1 MVRHRDSDARSLFV
15 EPRTER
21 PELHSPDAAKVTRVL
36 DTARGTRLYVPLAL
50 AASTGLRRGEL
61 LALRWRDVDLETGS
75 VRVVASLQRVGA
87 DLVFLP
93 PKTDRARRT
102 VGLPPAAIAL
112 LRRHR
117 KDQAGRRLL
126 LGEAWADLDLVIERG
141 DGEPLPPD
149 SLSRDWYRRVRRVG
163 VPGLRLHDLRH
174 AYATAL
180 LTAGVHPKV
189 ASEALGHSS
198 VAFTMDTY
206 QHLMPTMQEQAVR
219 AIEEA
224 IGGTVA
230 AGLEEN

>member
-1 MVRHRDSDARSLFV
+1 M
-15 EPRTER
+15 
-21 PELHSPDAAKVTRVL
+21 
-36 DTARGTRLYVPLAL
+36 
-50 AASTGLRRGEL
+50 
-61 LALRWRDVDLETGS
+61 
-75 VRVVASLQRVGA
+75 
-87 DLVFLP
+87 
-93 PKTDRARRT
+93 
-102 VGLPPAAIAL
+102 GLPPAAVTL

-117 KDQAGRRLL
+117 KGQAERRPL
-126 LGEAWADLDLVIERG
+126 LGQAWADLDLVIERG

-149 SLSRDWYRRVRRVG
+149 SLSRDWYRLVRRVG
-163 VPGLRLHDLRH
+163 LPGLRLHDLRH

-206 QHLMPTMQEQAVR
+206 QHLMPTMQEQAVS

-230 AGLEEN
+230 AGLEEG

>member
-1 MVRHRDSDARSLFV
+1 V
-15 EPRTER
+15 
-21 PELHSPDAAKVTRVL
+21 
-36 DTARGTRLYVPLAL
+36 
-50 AASTGLRRGEL
+50 
-61 LALRWRDVDLETGS
+61 
-75 VRVVASLQRVGA
+75 
-87 DLVFLP
+87 
-93 PKTDRARRT
+93 
-102 VGLPPAAIAL
+102 PPAAVTL

-117 KDQAGRRLL
+117 KEQAERRLL
-126 LGEAWADLDLVIERG
+126 LGQAWADLDLVIERG

-149 SLSRDWYRRVRRVG
+149 SLSRDWYRLVRRVG
-163 VPGLRLHDLRH
+163 LPGLRLHDLRH

-206 QHLMPTMQEQAVR
+206 QHLMPTMHEQAVR

-230 AGLEEN
+230 AGLEDG